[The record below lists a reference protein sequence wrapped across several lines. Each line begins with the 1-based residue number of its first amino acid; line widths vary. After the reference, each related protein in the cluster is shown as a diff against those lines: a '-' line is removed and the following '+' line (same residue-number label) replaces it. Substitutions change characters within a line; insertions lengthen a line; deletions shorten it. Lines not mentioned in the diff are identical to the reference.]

1 MVVSDEILFE
11 IIDYVL
17 KECFDKVVK
26 LKIKN
31 ELFGYGLIV
40 FGLLYCLVLI
50 IFCEFIKLEFYEV
63 MKKVIGNV
71 KSVMKEDI
79 KFFFLMYIIFNYGV
93 MIKEI
98 FENCLNEV
106 VVILLKCKLNKILI
120 LEFVIKVIFN
130 LMSVIV
136 VEFFK
141 GM

>member
-26 LKIKN
+26 LKIKD

-40 FGLLYCLVLI
+40 FGFLYCLVLI

-63 MKKVIGNV
+63 MKKVIGIV

-120 LEFVIKVIFN
+120 LEFVIKVILN

>member
-26 LKIKN
+26 LKIKD

-40 FGLLYCLVLI
+40 FGFLYCLVLI

>member
-1 MVVSDEILFE
+1 
-11 IIDYVL
+11 
-17 KECFDKVVK
+17 
-26 LKIKN
+26 
-31 ELFGYGLIV
+31 
-40 FGLLYCLVLI
+40 
-50 IFCEFIKLEFYEV
+50 
-63 MKKVIGNV
+63 
-71 KSVMKEDI
+71 
-79 KFFFLMYIIFNYGV
+79 MYIIFNYGV

>member
-26 LKIKN
+26 LKIKD

-40 FGLLYCLVLI
+40 FGFLYCLVLI

-120 LEFVIKVIFN
+120 LEFVIKVILN

>member
-40 FGLLYCLVLI
+40 FGFLYCLVLI

-63 MKKVIGNV
+63 MKKVIGIV

-120 LEFVIKVIFN
+120 LEFVIKVILN